1 MVRMGRGSVSGLFGE
16 VEVRGGWTLSRAG
29 GGGKGGKG
37 FRVKGGWWL
46 LGVVVLLSAHF
57 GLVKAGS
64 MFSGG
69 LSVVFRSERVGEEED
84 WRGGIL
90 DKENWTGNKG

>member
-1 MVRMGRGSVSGLFGE
+1 MDAVASRGE
-16 VEVRGGWTLSRAG
+16 
-29 GGGKGGKG
+29 GKGGKG

-57 GLVKAGS
+57 GLVKARS

-69 LSVVFRSERVGEEED
+69 VECGF
-84 WRGGIL
+84 
-90 DKENWTGNKG
+90 